1 MRKKHLV
8 IYIIFALVLY
18 GCALTSYNVGEDYI
32 LDKNGSTGLLV
43 FSLSANNAEY
53 MSILVRSLDG
63 NPDGFYPLWTQL
75 PKGNGLDWKDPPG
88 RLIVVPAP
96 AGKYEIYDWSQKRMD
111 GASTT
116 IVSNT
121 KNVSIQYQVHPSAIT
136 YIGNIHLIVDQNR
149 YRINITNRK
158 DRDLGLL
165 LTKYPNLRNEQIT
178 VQIAEP
184 K

>member
-18 GCALTSYNVGEDYI
+18 GCTLKSYNVGEDYI

-96 AGKYEIYDWSQKRMD
+96 AGKYEIYDWSQKRME
-111 GASTT
+111 GASAT
-116 IVSNT
+116 VVVNA
-121 KNVSIQYQVHPSAIT
+121 KKFSIQYQVHPGAIT
-136 YIGNIHLIVDQNR
+136 YIGNVHLEVNQNWF
-149 YRINITNRK
+149 RITVKNQK

-178 VQIAEP
+178 VQIAER